1 MKQIYKNIY
10 EEDGKHYYVT
20 DDNTIPIHD
29 VQTSILIFQVELL
42 NKLLNKEPKVEEP
55 EVFLKN
61 EGKEDD

>member
-1 MKQIYKNIY
+1 MGQIH
-10 EEDGKHYYVT
+10 GSGA
-20 DDNTIPIHD
+20 IPIHD